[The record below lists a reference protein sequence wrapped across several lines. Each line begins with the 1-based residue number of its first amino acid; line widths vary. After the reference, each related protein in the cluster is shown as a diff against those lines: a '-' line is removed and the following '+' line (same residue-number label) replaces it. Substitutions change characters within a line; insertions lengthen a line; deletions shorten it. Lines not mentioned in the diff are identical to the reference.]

1 MGEYNE
7 KIKEIYQKILNM
19 TADVTE
25 DHVGAYA
32 AQSAYFFMLC
42 MIPIILLLITMVQY
56 TPVTKADV
64 MTAVIQVFRT
74 SVDSMITSIV
84 ITNLPESFRLQSP
97 PEKAFA

>member
-1 MGEYNE
+1 M
-7 KIKEIYQKILNM
+7 KRLKEIYQKILNM

-56 TPVTKADV
+56 T
-64 MTAVIQVFRT
+64 R
-74 SVDSMITSIV
+74 
-84 ITNLPESFRLQSP
+84 
-97 PEKAFA
+97 